1 MLYYKYK
8 RTKGEN
14 KMVAIVLIT
23 CGIMAYNIVRYA
35 IKKTI
40 TTKDLIHLVLNGM
53 VMFGTIFMI
62 RGDI

>member
-1 MLYYKYK
+1 
-8 RTKGEN
+8 
-14 KMVAIVLIT
+14 MVAIILIT

-53 VMFGTIFMI
+53 VMFGVIFMI